1 MILDTRFDDKA
12 IEDRYLRNLAK
23 EIIEKSF
30 IVNYDQRKIGEYI
43 KNYGNS
49 FKGIEKLKAEHFNN
63 YFDAKK
69 NL

>member
-1 MILDTRFDDKA
+1 MIIDTRIDDKA
-12 IEDRYLRNLAK
+12 NEDRYLRNLAK

-30 IVNYDQRKIGEYI
+30 IVNYDQRKIGEFI
-43 KNYGNS
+43 KKYGKS

-63 YFDAKK
+63 YFDTKK